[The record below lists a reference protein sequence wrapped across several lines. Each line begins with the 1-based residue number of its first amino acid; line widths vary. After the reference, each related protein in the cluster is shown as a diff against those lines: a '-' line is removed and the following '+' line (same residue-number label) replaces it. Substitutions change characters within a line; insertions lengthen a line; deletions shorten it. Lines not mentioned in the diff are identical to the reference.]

1 MALTQI
7 IINISIVV
15 RPTMYIKVFSKIIN
29 ILKDKNI
36 STHNSIPNIKLIK
49 TEIKITSLVNIYSCV
64 GVKNEYSIDKKMDCT
79 KTNIMKKYITKTRN
93 YTKRQK
99 YCDKI
104 VFVNKYVN
112 ILTKNLLERRLECD
126 CK

>member
-49 TEIKITSLVNIYSCV
+49 TEIKITSLVNIYS
-64 GVKNEYSIDKKMDCT
+64 GIRIKNEYSID
-79 KTNIMKKYITKTRN
+79 
-93 YTKRQK
+93 
-99 YCDKI
+99 
-104 VFVNKYVN
+104 
-112 ILTKNLLERRLECD
+112 NL
-126 CK
+126 